1 MMTKL
6 QVRTILYGVIAG
18 GQTLALGINEG
29 AMTVRDWIQLVV
41 SSAVAAAISI
51 RALYDTAPDAVPAK
65 PEAEAKPEVKP

>member
-29 AMTVRDWIQLVV
+29 PMTLRDWVQLTV
-41 SSAVAAAISI
+41 SAIVAAAISI
-51 RALYDTAPDAVPAK
+51 RALYDNAPDSASEQKDAK
-65 PEAEAKPEVKP
+65 P